1 MNQSIHERALSLG
14 PCAEYE
20 FDLFEHSEGSLAPEP
35 AALLQQHL
43 AHCARCRAYAA
54 ELAQLDATLAAALP
68 RPELS
73 PGFDARLAARIG
85 ELRRTPD
92 RASALVAAER
102 EHQQLL
108 GALGRGIDWR
118 TWLNAAALGS
128 VAGGVLLALDAV
140 APQLLETLGLVP
152 AGVSPST
159 TFAVVLGA
167 AALAGGLTFARRL
180 GSGLLLRRG

>member
-1 MNQSIHERALSLG
+1 MNQSIHEHALSLG
-14 PCAEYE
+14 PCAEHE
-20 FDLFEHSEGSLAPEP
+20 FDLVEQSEGALAPDA

-54 ELAQLDATLAAALP
+54 ELAQLDATLASALP

-73 PGFDARLAARIG
+73 PDFDARLAARIG
-85 ELRRTPD
+85 ELRRAPD
-92 RASALVAAER
+92 RASAIAAAER

-108 GALGRGIDWR
+108 GALGHGIGWP

-128 VAGGVLLALDAV
+128 VVGGLLLALDSV
-140 APQLLETLGLVP
+140 APQLLQTYGLVP
-152 AGVSPST
+152 AGFSAAT
-159 TFAVVLGA
+159 TFAGMLGL

-180 GSGLLLRRG
+180 GGGPLLRRG

>member
-1 MNQSIHERALSLG
+1 MNQSIHEHALSLG

-20 FDLFEHSEGSLAPEP
+20 FDLFEHSEGSLAPES

-54 ELAQLDATLAAALP
+54 ELAQLDATLAATLP
-68 RPELS
+68 NPELS
-73 PGFDARLAARIG
+73 SDFDARLAARIG

-92 RASALVAAER
+92 RTTALAAAER

-128 VAGGVLLALDAV
+128 VAGGVVLALDAI
-140 APQLLETLGLVP
+140 APRLLQTHGLVP
-152 AGVSPST
+152 AGLSPGT
-159 TFAVVLGA
+159 TFALMLGMG
-167 AALAGGLTFARRL
+167 ALAGGLAFARRL
-180 GSGLLLRRG
+180 GSGPLLRRG

>member
-1 MNQSIHERALSLG
+1 MNQSIHEHALSLG

-20 FDLFEHSEGSLAPEP
+20 FDLFEQSEGTLESQP

-43 AHCARCRAYAA
+43 AHCVRCRAYAA
-54 ELAQLDATLAAALP
+54 ELAQLDTTLAAALP

-73 PGFDARLAARIG
+73 SDFDAHLAARIG

-92 RASALVAAER
+92 RTSALIAAER
-102 EHQQLL
+102 EHQESLD
-108 GALGRGIDWR
+108 ALGRGIDWR
-118 TWLNAAALGS
+118 TLLNAVALGS

-159 TFAVVLGA
+159 AFALVLGL
-167 AALAGGLTFARRL
+167 AALAGGLTFARRF
-180 GSGLLLRRG
+180 GSGPLPRRG

>member
-1 MNQSIHERALSLG
+1 MNQSIHEHALSLG

-20 FDLFEHSEGSLAPEP
+20 FDLFEQSEGTLEPEP
-35 AALLQQHL
+35 AALLLQHL

-54 ELAQLDATLAAALP
+54 ELAELDTSLAAALP

-85 ELRRTPD
+85 DLRRTPD
-92 RASALVAAER
+92 RTSALVAAER

-108 GALGRGIDWR
+108 SVLGRGLDWR
-118 TWLNAAALGS
+118 TWLNSAALGS

-140 APQLLETLGLVP
+140 APELLQTLGLVP
-152 AGVSPST
+152 AGVSPGT
-159 TFAVVLGA
+159 AFALVLGL
-167 AALAGGLTFARRL
+167 AALAGGLTFARRF
-180 GSGLLLRRG
+180 GSGPLLRRG

>member
-1 MNQSIHERALSLG
+1 MNQSIHEHALSLG

-20 FDLFEHSEGSLAPEP
+20 FDLVEQSEGSLAPEP

-43 AHCARCRAYAA
+43 AHCGRCRAYAA
-54 ELAQLDATLAAALP
+54 ELAQLDTTLAAALP

-73 PGFDARLAARIG
+73 AGFDARLAARIG

-92 RASALVAAER
+92 RTTALAAAEQ

-108 GALGRGIDWR
+108 GALGRGVDWR

-140 APQLLETLGLVP
+140 APQLLETHGLVP

-159 TFAVVLGA
+159 AFALVLGA

-180 GSGLLLRRG
+180 GSGPLLRRA